1 MAKSII
7 IPQGTYT
14 VGVDFP
20 QGSYFFN
27 SLDREDVSFELVE
40 DSNDGDYR
48 SFNLDEENSYE
59 CRLSLR
65 NRDYFTIDGRVQVTV
80 AEMISFD

>member
-27 SLDREDVSFELVE
+27 SLDREDVSFDLVE
-40 DSNDGDYR
+40 DSNDGEYKT
-48 SFNLDEENSYE
+48 FNLDEENSYE

>member
-27 SLDREDVSFELVE
+27 SLDGEDVSFDLVE

-80 AEMISFD
+80 AEMVSFD